1 MDIGK
6 RVRDAREARGLTQE
20 GLARRAGVPLNRVG
34 RIETGTVTD
43 PHYSTLSRIADGLG
57 LSVGELLE
65 GPSPLAPAPSA
76 SPLRDVGAAEAG
88 QPEDAALA
96 VLFRGLAQ
104 RGWEIV
110 EQSVREG
117 ASERLGRKL
126 VEYQKEAAALR
137 RIAGGRDILGK
148 RSEEFHE
155 AQDAYEEVESR
166 IQALLAQDVA
176 GGGEEVRTR
185 RLRSGQGAGD
195 ARTEAG

>member
-6 RVRDAREARGLTQE
+6 RVRDAGEARGLTQE
-20 GLARRAGVPLNRVG
+20 GLARPGGVPLNRVG

-96 VLFRGLAQ
+96 VLFRGLTQ

-110 EQSVREG
+110 EQSVKKG

-166 IQALLAQDVA
+166 IQAMLAQDVA